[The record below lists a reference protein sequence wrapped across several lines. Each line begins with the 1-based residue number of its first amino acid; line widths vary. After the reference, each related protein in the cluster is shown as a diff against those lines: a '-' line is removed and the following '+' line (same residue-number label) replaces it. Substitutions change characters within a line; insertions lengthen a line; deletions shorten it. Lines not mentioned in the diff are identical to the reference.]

1 MISNRLLI
9 IGLVLLSTL
18 LSGNALANSVR
29 IYNLS
34 AEDWARPRSGAV
46 IPTLEPVR
54 LAVAYWETGINA
66 AILLNYPGDDTGELW
81 AAELKDWLV
90 TLGVPSGYIL
100 MAPGLQAATD
110 VRIMVGERGELLQ

>member
-1 MISNRLLI
+1 MNSNRLLV

-18 LSGNALANSVR
+18 LSGSALANSVR

-34 AEDWARPRSGAV
+34 AEDWARPRSGSV
-46 IPTLEPVR
+46 IPTLESVR
-54 LAVAYWETGINA
+54 LAVAYWETGANT

-90 TLGVPSGYIL
+90 TLGVPSDYIL

-110 VRIMVGERGELLQ
+110 IRIMVGERGELLQ